1 MSDGIIAISDTFL
14 PTLQKVPREVAGQVT
29 STLDTLRTTPESPG
43 LHVEPLQNVKDDRIR
58 SVRVNRKYRV
68 LVFRLNSSGQNVWLV
83 EGIYNH
89 DDAYAKARTLY
100 LRMNPVSGTT
110 EIRSDEDAV
119 QTAGGYSE
127 EEVRSR
133 AAALAAQMEAER
145 LAEQQAAEAEQMTD
159 AERASTA
166 AGETD
171 AGVAAPSGKD
181 QAEHA
186 QPSTG
191 PAAHPELALD
201 VEETRRP
208 APSVP
213 TGPVLAVTAQQL
225 IDDLGLDPILA
236 ERAADADDITLYE
249 LAESTKGW
257 QGTAL
262 LDLATGTSLEDVRA
276 SYFTG
281 VRGGSAVGTPSVTED
296 VLESLSAEKSQA
308 NYRLIEDDTAL
319 AEVLASGSFE
329 EWRIFL
335 HPEQKTY
342 VEVNTRGPYRV
353 TGGAGTG
360 KTVVLVHRAVR
371 LAHTAAGAGQM
382 PRIVLTT
389 FTRTLADAL
398 AQQVRTLA
406 PSIPRPD
413 ALGAPGIHVT
423 GVDRI
428 AHGIVTTA
436 QDLAPMADVLGWTT
450 RRPKFS
456 RYARAWATAVEA
468 AAAAGAL
475 RDRTQPHV
483 TPEFLLDEYREIVL
497 PHRLLEE
504 SQYLRVSRTGR
515 GTRLGRAQRREVW
528 SVIAAYREGGQRDAA
543 LDWDETSAVAAAI
556 LDARAEA
563 TAARIA
569 DHVLVDEGQDLRP
582 TQWQMLRALVAE
594 GEDDMFIAE
603 DSHQRIYSNPVKLGR
618 YGISIR
624 GRSRR
629 LRLNYRTTAQNLDF
643 AVSILRGGDF
653 DIAAME
659 DDDLPGTEITHG
671 PETGTFRSI
680 RTGPEVTLL
689 PATDL
694 RDEIEQVTALV
705 RDWSEKITAQGG
717 DPSTIGVLTRFNK
730 TRDTLV
736 RALDDRGVRVV
747 SVDRNSSYR
756 GGAPL
761 VMTFHRAKG
770 MEFTHVVLFGVDD
783 SSSIDPARGA
793 YDEQTREAAEL
804 QERSLLYVGATR
816 ARDRLAVAW
825 VGEASGLL
833 AQEEPAALPA
843 RREDRAGNR

>member
-14 PTLQKVPREVAGQVT
+14 PTLRDVPREVAGQVT
-29 STLDTLRTTPESPG
+29 VTLDMLRTTPESPG
-43 LHVEPLQNVKDDRIR
+43 LHVEPIQNAKDDRIR
-58 SVRVNRKYRV
+58 SVRVNRRYRV
-68 LVFRLNSSGQNVWLV
+68 LVFRLNSSGQNLWLV
-83 EGIYNH
+83 EGIYDH
-89 DDAYAKARTLY
+89 DEAYRKARTLY

-119 QTAGGYSE
+119 QESSGYSE

-133 AAALAAQMEAER
+133 AAALAEQLAAER
-145 LAEQQAAEAEQMTD
+145 LAAIQAAEA
-159 AERASTA
+159 A
-166 AGETD
+166 AAD
-171 AGVAAPSGKD
+171 
-181 QAEHA
+181 
-186 QPSTG
+186 
-191 PAAHPELALD
+191 
-201 VEETRRP
+201 EETADAADSAAADEPAP
-208 APSVP
+208 APSTP
-213 TGPVLAVTAQQL
+213 EGPVLAVTAQQL
-225 IDDLGLDPILA
+225 VDELGLDRRLA
-236 ERAADADDITLYE
+236 ERAAAADDAALYD
-249 LAESTKGW
+249 LAGATRGW

-281 VRGGSAVGTPSVTED
+281 VSGGSEVGTPSGTED
-296 VLESLSAEKSQA
+296 VLQSLSAEKSQA
-308 NYRLIEDDTAL
+308 NYRLFEDDDAL
-319 AEVLASGSFE
+319 ADVLASGSFDQ
-329 EWRIFL
+329 WRVFL

-371 LAHTAAGAGQM
+371 LARRAAGSAQM

-413 ALGAPGIHVT
+413 VLGAPGIHVT

-428 AHGIVTTA
+428 AHGVVTTA
-436 QDLAPMADVLGWTT
+436 QDLAPMSSVLGWDA
-450 RRPKFS
+450 RRVKFS
-456 RYARAWATAVEA
+456 RHARAWATAVEA

-483 TPEFLLDEYREIVL
+483 TPEFLLDEYREVVL
-497 PHRLLEE
+497 PNRVLEE

-528 SVIAAYREGGQRDAA
+528 SVIAAYREDGQRDAA
-543 LDWDETSAVAAAI
+543 LDWDETSAVAAAL

-563 TAARIA
+563 TGVRTA

-603 DSHQRIYSNPVKLGR
+603 DSHQRIYFNPVKLGR

-629 LRLNYRTTAQNLDF
+629 LRLNYRTTAQNLAF

-659 DDDLPGTEITHG
+659 DDDLPGSEVTHG
-671 PETGTFRSI
+671 AETGTFRSI
-680 RTGPEVTLL
+680 RTGPEVTFL

-694 RDEIEQVTALV
+694 QDEIAQVTDLL
-705 RDWSEKITAQGG
+705 RDWIDEVTAEGG

-736 RALDDRGVRVV
+736 RALDDRGLRVV

-761 VMTFHRAKG
+761 VMTYHRAKG
-770 MEFTHVVLFGVDD
+770 MEFTHVVLFGVDG
-783 SSSIDPARGA
+783 SSSIDPARRA

-825 VGEASGLL
+825 AGEASGLL
-833 AQEEPAALPA
+833 AQEESDALPA
-843 RREDRAGNR
+843 PLEDGVVV

>member
-14 PTLQKVPREVAGQVT
+14 PTLKDVPRDVAGQVT

-43 LHVEPLQNVKDDRIR
+43 LHVEPIQNAKDDRIR
-58 SVRVNRKYRV
+58 SVRVNRKYRL
-68 LVFRLNSSGQNVWLV
+68 LVFRLNSSGQNMWLV

-89 DDAYAKARTLY
+89 DDAYDKAITLY

-110 EIRSDEDAV
+110 EIRSDEDAL
-119 QTAGGYSE
+119 QIRTGYSE

-133 AAALAAQMEAER
+133 AAALAEQLAAERIAAREAE
-145 LAEQQAAEAEQMTD
+145 AAAQAEAEDD
-159 AERASTA
+159 A
-166 AGETD
+166 
-171 AGVAAPSGKD
+171 VA
-181 QAEHA
+181 E
-186 QPSTG
+186 
-191 PAAHPELALD
+191 
-201 VEETRRP
+201 VP
-208 APSVP
+208 APEPS
-213 TGPVLAVTAQQL
+213 GPVLGLTAQQL
-225 IDDLGLDPILA
+225 IDELGLDRKLA
-236 ERAADADDITLYE
+236 ERAAEADDAE
-249 LAESTKGW
+249 LWALAGTTKGW

-262 LDLATGTSLEDVRA
+262 LDLATGTSLDDVRA
-276 SYFTG
+276 AYFTG
-281 VRGGSAVGTPSVTED
+281 VTGGSAVGTPSGTD
-296 VLESLSAEKSQA
+296 DLLQSLNAEKSQA
-308 NYRLIEDDTAL
+308 NYRLFEDDAAL
-319 AEVLASGSFE
+319 ADVLASGSFE
-329 EWRIFL
+329 QCRIFL

-371 LAHTAAGAGQM
+371 LARKAAETGEPA
-382 PRIVLTT
+382 RIVLTT

-436 QDLAPMADVLGWTT
+436 QDLAPMAEVLGWST
-450 RRPKFS
+450 RGATFS
-456 RYARAWATAVEA
+456 RHAGDWATAVA
-468 AAAAGAL
+468 AAAASGAL

-483 TPEFLLDEYREIVL
+483 TPEFLIDEYREIVL

-528 SVIAAYREGGQRDAA
+528 AVIAAYREGGQRDSS
-543 LDWDETSAVAAAI
+543 LDWDETSAVAAAL
-556 LDARAEA
+556 LDAKAEA
-563 TAARIA
+563 TGERLA

-618 YGISIR
+618 YGIAIR

-629 LRLNYRTTAQNLDF
+629 LKLNYRTTAQNLAF

-659 DDDLPGTEITHG
+659 DDDLPSSEVTHG
-671 PETGTFRSI
+671 GEIGTFRSL
-680 RTGPEVTLL
+680 RSGPDVTLL

-694 RDEIEQVTALV
+694 QDEIEQVTALV
-705 RDWSEKITAQGG
+705 RRWSEEILEDGG

-736 RALDDRGVRVV
+736 RALDDRGLRVV
-747 SVDRNSSYR
+747 SVDRNTRYR
-756 GGAPL
+756 SGAPL

-783 SSSIDPARGA
+783 SSSVDVTRGA

-816 ARDRLAVAW
+816 ARDQLAVAW
-825 VGEASGLL
+825 AGERSQYL
-833 AQEEPAALPA
+833 
-843 RREDRAGNR
+843 N

>member
-14 PTLQKVPREVAGQVT
+14 PTLQQVPREVAGQVT
-29 STLDTLRTTPESPG
+29 STLEMLRTTPESPG

-83 EGIYNH
+83 EGVYNH
-89 DDAYAKARTLY
+89 DAAYAKAPALY
-100 LRMNPVSGTT
+100 LRMNPISGTT
-110 EIRSDEDAV
+110 EIRSDDDAV
-119 QTAGGYSE
+119 QTGGGYSE

-145 LAEQQAAEAEQMTD
+145 LAEQQAAESEQAADAEQTSEAD
-159 AERASTA
+159 SES
-166 AGETD
+166 D
-171 AGVAAPSGKD
+171 AGAATLPGQE
-181 QAEHA
+181 QAETA

-191 PAAHPELALD
+191 PAAQTELALD
-201 VEETRRP
+201 VEEPRRP
-208 APSVP
+208 ELRVP
-213 TGPVLAVTAQQL
+213 EGPVLSVTAQQL
-225 IDDLGLDPILA
+225 VDDLGLDPQLA
-236 ERAADADDITLYE
+236 EQAAGADDTTLYA
-249 LAESTKGW
+249 LAEKTKNW

-276 SYFTG
+276 AYFTG
-281 VRGGSAVGTPSVTED
+281 VTGGSAVGIPSGTED
-296 VLESLSAEKSQA
+296 VLQSLSAEKSQA
-308 NYRLIEDDTAL
+308 SYRLIEDDTAL

-329 EWRIFL
+329 KWRIFL

-371 LAHTAAGAGQM
+371 LARKAAENGGSA
-382 PRIVLTT
+382 RIVLTT
-389 FTRTLADAL
+389 YTRTLADAL
-398 AQQVRTLA
+398 AQQVRALA
-406 PSIPRPD
+406 PSTPRPD
-413 ALGAPGIHVT
+413 ALGAPGIYVT

-428 AHGIVTTA
+428 AHGAVTSA
-436 QDLAPMADVLGWTT
+436 QDLTPMADVLGWTT
-450 RRPKFS
+450 RTPKFS
-456 RYARAWATAVEA
+456 RHAREWEAAIQA

-475 RDRTQPHV
+475 RDRSQPHV
-483 TPEFLLDEYREIVL
+483 TAAFLIDEYREVVL
-497 PHRLLEE
+497 PHRILTEAD
-504 SQYLRVSRTGR
+504 YLRVSRTGR

-528 SVIAAYREGGQRDAA
+528 SVIAAYREGGQRDSA

-556 LDARAEA
+556 LDARAAA
-563 TAARIA
+563 TGERLA

-618 YGISIR
+618 YGIAIR

-629 LRLNYRTTAQNLDF
+629 LKLNYRTTAQNLDF
-643 AVSILRGGDF
+643 AVSILRGGAF

-659 DDDLPGTEITHG
+659 DDDLPSSEVAHG
-671 PETGTFRSI
+671 ADRGTFRSI
-680 RTGPEVTLL
+680 RTGPEVTFL

-694 RDEIEQVTALV
+694 ADEIEKVAGLIRQWAEEIVG
-705 RDWSEKITAQGG
+705 EGG

-736 RALDDRGVRVV
+736 RALDDRGLRVV
-747 SVDRNSSYR
+747 SVDRNTNYR

-783 SSSIDPARGA
+783 SSSVDVARSA
-793 YDEQTREAAEL
+793 YDEQTLEAAEL

-816 ARDRLAVAW
+816 ARDQLAVAW
-825 VGEASGLL
+825 AGEANALL
-833 AQEEPAALPA
+833 QARTALS
-843 RREDRAGNR
+843 

>member
-14 PTLQKVPREVAGQVT
+14 PTLTTVPRDVAGQVT

-43 LHVEPLQNVKDDRIR
+43 LHVEPIQNAKDDRIR
-58 SVRVNRKYRV
+58 SVRVNRQYRV

-83 EGIYNH
+83 EGIYDH
-89 DDAYAKARTLY
+89 DDAYRKARTLY
-100 LRMNPVSGTT
+100 LRMNPISGTT

-119 QTAGGYSE
+119 KTGGGYSE

-133 AAALAAQMEAER
+133 AAALAEKLAAERMLAQQQSGLEAEEE
-145 LAEQQAAEAEQMTD
+145 ASDAASPGEGEEA
-159 AERASTA
+159 A
-166 AGETD
+166 
-171 AGVAAPSGKD
+171 
-181 QAEHA
+181 
-186 QPSTG
+186 
-191 PAAHPELALD
+191 
-201 VEETRRP
+201 VEEV

-213 TGPVLAVTAQQL
+213 VPSGPFLEYTAQQL
-225 IDDLGLDPILA
+225 IEDLGLDPDLA
-236 ERAADADDITLYE
+236 EEAAQATGEELDALT
-249 LAESTKGW
+249 SRTKGW

-262 LDLATGTSLEDVRA
+262 LDLATGSTLEEVRA

-281 VRGGSAVGTPSVTED
+281 VIGGSEVGTPSGTED

-308 NYRLIEDDTAL
+308 SYHLIEDDKAL
-319 AEVLASGSFE
+319 AEVLASGSFAQ
-329 EWRIFL
+329 WRIFL

-342 VEVNTRGPYRV
+342 VDVNTRGPYRV

-371 LAHTAAGAGQM
+371 LARKSVEAGHPA
-382 PRIVLTT
+382 RIVLTT
-389 FTRTLADAL
+389 YTRTLAESLD
-398 AQQVRTLA
+398 QQVRTLA
-406 PSIPRPD
+406 PDIARPD
-413 ALGAPGIHVT
+413 ALGKPGIHVT

-428 AHGIVTTA
+428 AYGVITGA
-436 QDLAPMADVLGWTT
+436 QDLAPMASVLGWTA
-450 RRPKFS
+450 RGPKFT
-456 RYARAWATAVEA
+456 RHAREWDIAIDT
-468 AAAAGAL
+468 AAAAGNV
-475 RDRTQPHV
+475 RDRSQPHV
-483 TPEFLLDEYREIVL
+483 TAAFLIDEYREVVL
-497 PHRLLEE
+497 PHRVLTEGE
-504 SQYLRVSRTGR
+504 YLRVTRSGR

-528 SVIAAYREGGQRDAA
+528 AAIAAYRENGKRDAA

-563 TAARIA
+563 TGERVA

-618 YGISIR
+618 YGIAIR

-629 LRLNYRTTAQNLDF
+629 LKLNYRTTAQNLAF
-643 AVSILRGGDF
+643 AVSILRGGAF

-659 DDDLPGTEITHG
+659 DDDPADEVVHG
-671 PETGTFRSI
+671 GERGTFRSA
-680 RTGPEVTLL
+680 RSGPEVTFL

-694 RDEIEQVTALV
+694 ADEIEKVASLL
-705 RDWSEKITAQGG
+705 RDWLDEVVKEGG

-736 RALDDRGVRVV
+736 RALDDRGLRVV
-747 SVDRNSSYR
+747 SVDRNTTYR

-761 VMTFHRAKG
+761 VMSFHRAKG

-783 SSSIDPARGA
+783 SSSIDPSRGA
-793 YDEQTREAAEL
+793 YDDQTREAAEL

-816 ARDRLAVAW
+816 ARDKLAVAW
-825 VGEASGLL
+825 RGRES
-833 AQEEPAALPA
+833 ALWC
-843 RREDRAGNR
+843 R

>member
-14 PTLQKVPREVAGQVT
+14 PTLKDVPRDVAGQVT

-43 LHVEPLQNVKDDRIR
+43 LHVEPIQNAKDDRIR
-58 SVRVNRKYRV
+58 SVRVNRKYRL
-68 LVFRLNSSGQNVWLV
+68 LVFRLNSSGQNMWLV

-89 DDAYAKARTLY
+89 DDAYDKAITLY

-110 EIRSDEDAV
+110 EIRSDEDAL
-119 QTAGGYSE
+119 QIRTGYSE

-133 AAALAAQMEAER
+133 AAALAEQLAAERIAAREAE
-145 LAEQQAAEAEQMTD
+145 AAAQAEAEDD
-159 AERASTA
+159 A
-166 AGETD
+166 
-171 AGVAAPSGKD
+171 VA
-181 QAEHA
+181 EV
-186 QPSTG
+186 
-191 PAAHPELALD
+191 PAAE
-201 VEETRRP
+201 
-208 APSVP
+208 PS
-213 TGPVLAVTAQQL
+213 GPVLGLTAQQL
-225 IDDLGLDPILA
+225 IDELGLDRKLA
-236 ERAADADDITLYE
+236 ERAAEADDAE
-249 LAESTKGW
+249 LWALAGTTKGW

-276 SYFTG
+276 AYFTG
-281 VRGGSAVGTPSVTED
+281 VTGGSAVGTPSGTD
-296 VLESLSAEKSQA
+296 DLLQSLNAEKSQA
-308 NYRLIEDDTAL
+308 NYRLFEDDAAL
-319 AEVLASGSFE
+319 ADVLASGSFE
-329 EWRIFL
+329 QWRIFL

-371 LAHTAAGAGQM
+371 LARRAAETGRPA
-382 PRIVLTT
+382 RIVLTT

-406 PSIPRPD
+406 PSISRPD

-436 QDLAPMADVLGWTT
+436 QDLAPMAEVLGWST
-450 RRPKFS
+450 RRATFS
-456 RYARAWATAVEA
+456 RHAGDWATAVA
-468 AAAAGAL
+468 AAAASGAL

-483 TPEFLLDEYREIVL
+483 TPEFLIDEYREIVL

-528 SVIAAYREGGQRDAA
+528 AVIAAYREGGQRDSS
-543 LDWDETSAVAAAI
+543 LDWDEASAVAAAL
-556 LDARAEA
+556 LDAK
-563 TAARIA
+563 AAVTGERLT

-629 LRLNYRTTAQNLDF
+629 LRLNYRTTAQNLAF

-659 DDDLPGTEITHG
+659 DDDLPGNEVTHG
-671 PETGTFRSI
+671 GERGTFRSL
-680 RTGPEVTLL
+680 RSGPDVTLL

-694 RDEIEQVTALV
+694 QDEIEQVTALV
-705 RDWSEKITAQGG
+705 RRWSEEILEDGG

-736 RALDDRGVRVV
+736 RALDDRGLRVV
-747 SVDRNSSYR
+747 SVDRNTRYR
-756 GGAPL
+756 SGAPL

-783 SSSIDPARGA
+783 SSSVDVTRGA

-816 ARDRLAVAW
+816 ARDQLAVAW
-825 VGEASGLL
+825 AGEASPLL
-833 AQEEPAALPA
+833 VTGTESH
-843 RREDRAGNR
+843 D

>member
-14 PTLQKVPREVAGQVT
+14 PTLKDVPRDVAGQVT
-29 STLDTLRTTPESPG
+29 STLDTLRTIPESPG
-43 LHVEPLQNVKDDRIR
+43 LHVEPIQNAKDDRIR
-58 SVRVNRKYRV
+58 SVRVNRKYRL
-68 LVFRLNSSGQNVWLV
+68 LVFRLNSSGQNMWLV

-89 DDAYAKARTLY
+89 DDAYDKATTLY

-119 QTAGGYSE
+119 HTPTGYSE

-133 AAALAAQMEAER
+133 AAALAEQLAAERIAAREAE
-145 LAEQQAAEAEQMTD
+145 AAAQAG
-159 AERASTA
+159 A
-166 AGETD
+166 AR
-171 AGVAAPSGKD
+171 
-181 QAEHA
+181 
-186 QPSTG
+186 
-191 PAAHPELALD
+191 EL
-201 VEETRRP
+201 
-208 APSVP
+208 
-213 TGPVLAVTAQQL
+213 TGPVLGLTAQQL
-225 IDDLGLDPILA
+225 IDELGLDRKLA
-236 ERAADADDITLYE
+236 ERAAEADDAELYTL
-249 LAESTKGW
+249 ASATGGW

-262 LDLATGTSLEDVRA
+262 LDLATGTSLEDARA
-276 SYFTG
+276 AYFTG
-281 VRGGSAVGTPSVTED
+281 VTGGSEVGTPSGTED
-296 VLESLSAEKSQA
+296 VLQSLHAEKSQA
-308 NYRLIEDDTAL
+308 NYRLFEDDAAL
-319 AEVLASGSFE
+319 ADVLASGSID

-335 HPEQKTY
+335 NPEQKTY
-342 VEVNTRGPYRV
+342 VDVNTRGPYRV

-371 LAHTAAGAGQM
+371 LARKAAESEVPA
-382 PRIVLTT
+382 RIVLTT

-436 QDLAPMADVLGWTT
+436 QDLTPMADVLGWTT
-450 RRPKFS
+450 RRATFS
-456 RYARAWATAVEA
+456 RRADDWAAAVA
-468 AAAAGAL
+468 AAAASGAL

-483 TPEFLLDEYREIVL
+483 TPEFLIDEYREIVL

-528 SVIAAYREGGQRDAA
+528 SVIAAYREGGQRDSA
-543 LDWDETSAVAAAI
+543 LDWDETSAVAAAL
-556 LDARAEA
+556 LDAK
-563 TAARIA
+563 AAVTGERLA

-618 YGISIR
+618 YGIAIR

-629 LRLNYRTTAQNLDF
+629 LKLNYRTTAQNLAF

-659 DDDLPGTEITHG
+659 DDDLPSSEVTHG
-671 PETGTFRSI
+671 GEIGTFRSL
-680 RTGPEVTLL
+680 RSGPDVTFL

-694 RDEIEQVTALV
+694 QDEIEQVAELV
-705 RDWSEKITAQGG
+705 RTWSEEILEVGG
-717 DPSTIGVLTRFNK
+717 DPSRIGVLTRFNK

-736 RALDDRGVRVV
+736 RALDDRGLRVV
-747 SVDRNSSYR
+747 SVDRNTRYR
-756 GGAPL
+756 SGTPL

-783 SSSIDPARGA
+783 SSSIDVARGA

-804 QERSLLYVGATR
+804 QERSLLYVG
-816 ARDRLAVAW
+816 
-825 VGEASGLL
+825 
-833 AQEEPAALPA
+833 
-843 RREDRAGNR
+843 

>member
-14 PTLQKVPREVAGQVT
+14 PTLQQVPREVAGQVT
-29 STLDTLRTTPESPG
+29 STLEMLRTTPESPG
-43 LHVEPLQNVKDDRIR
+43 LHVEPLQNVKDGRIR

-83 EGIYNH
+83 EGVYNH
-89 DDAYAKARTLY
+89 DAAYAKAPTLY
-100 LRMNPVSGTT
+100 LRMNPISGTT
-110 EIRSDEDAV
+110 EIRSDDDAV
-119 QTAGGYSE
+119 QTGGGYSE

-145 LAEQQAAEAEQMTD
+145 LAEQQAAEAEK
-159 AERASTA
+159 A
-166 AGETD
+166 ADTEQTSEADGETN
-171 AGVAAPSGKD
+171 AGVAATEGEE
-181 QAEHA
+181 QAA
-186 QPSTG
+186 PTQASTG
-191 PAAHPELALD
+191 PAAQTELALD
-201 VEETRRP
+201 VEEPRRP
-208 APSVP
+208 EHEAP
-213 TGPVLAVTAQQL
+213 TGPVLSVTAQQL
-225 IDDLGLDPILA
+225 IDDLGLDPSLA
-236 ERAADADDITLYE
+236 EQAADADDTTLYA
-249 LAESTKGW
+249 LAEKTTGW

-276 SYFTG
+276 AYFTG
-281 VRGGSAVGTPSVTED
+281 VTGGSAVGIPSGTED
-296 VLESLSAEKSQA
+296 VLQSLSAEKSQA
-308 NYRLIEDDTAL
+308 SYRLIEDDTAL

-329 EWRIFL
+329 KWRIFL

-371 LAHTAAGAGQM
+371 LARKAAENGGSA
-382 PRIVLTT
+382 RIVLTT

-398 AQQVRTLA
+398 AQQVRALA
-406 PSIPRPD
+406 PSTPRPD

-428 AHGIVTTA
+428 AHGAVTSA
-436 QDLAPMADVLGWTT
+436 QDPTPMADVLGWTT
-450 RRPKFS
+450 RTPKFS
-456 RYARAWATAVEA
+456 RHAREWDAAIQA

-475 RDRTQPHV
+475 RDRSQPHV
-483 TPEFLLDEYREIVL
+483 TAAFLIDEYREVVL
-497 PHRLLEE
+497 PHRILTEAD
-504 SQYLRVSRTGR
+504 YLRVSRTGR

-528 SVIAAYREGGQRDAA
+528 SVIAAYREGGQRDSA

-556 LDARAEA
+556 LDARAAA
-563 TAARIA
+563 TGERVA

-618 YGISIR
+618 YGIAIR

-629 LRLNYRTTAQNLDF
+629 LKLNYRTTAQNLDF

-659 DDDLPGTEITHG
+659 DDDLPSSEVAHG
-671 PETGTFRSI
+671 ADRGTFRSI
-680 RTGPEVTLL
+680 RTGPEVTFL

-694 RDEIEQVTALV
+694 ADEIEKVADLIRQWTEEIAK
-705 RDWSEKITAQGG
+705 DGG

-736 RALDDRGVRVV
+736 RALDDRGLRVV
-747 SVDRNSSYR
+747 SVDRNTSYR

-783 SSSIDPARGA
+783 SSSVDVARGA

-816 ARDRLAVAW
+816 ARDQLAVAW
-825 VGEASGLL
+825 AGDSIELVGG
-833 AQEEPAALPA
+833 
-843 RREDRAGNR
+843 RRMPVR

>member
-29 STLDTLRTTPESPG
+29 ATLDTLRTTPESPG
-43 LHVEPLQNVKDDRIR
+43 LHVEPIHNAKDDRIR
-58 SVRVNRKYRV
+58 SVRVNRQYRV

-83 EGIYNH
+83 EGIYDH
-89 DDAYAKARTLY
+89 DKAYRKAGTLY

-110 EIRSDEDAV
+110 EIRTDEDAV
-119 QTAGGYSE
+119 QTGAGYSE

-133 AAALAAQMEAER
+133 AAALTARMEAER
-145 LAEQQAAEAEQMTD
+145 IAEQQVADAA
-159 AERASTA
+159 RADDEPVRTPEPS
-166 AGETD
+166 
-171 AGVAAPSGKD
+171 APSG
-181 QAEHA
+181 
-186 QPSTG
+186 
-191 PAAHPELALD
+191 PAL
-201 VEETRRP
+201 
-208 APSVP
+208 S
-213 TGPVLAVTAQQL
+213 VTAQQL
-225 IDDLGLDPILA
+225 IDELGLDRSLA
-236 ERAADADDITLYE
+236 ERAVAAGDIALQALIDE
-249 LAESTKGW
+249 TKGW

-281 VRGGSAVGTPSVTED
+281 VSGGSAVGTPSGTED

-308 NYRLIEDDTAL
+308 NYRLFEDDAAL

-329 EWRIFL
+329 RWRIFL

-371 LAHTAAGAGQM
+371 LARKAAPKGDQA
-382 PRIVLTT
+382 RIVLTT
-389 FTRTLADAL
+389 FTRTLADSL
-398 AQQVRTLA
+398 AQQVRALA

-428 AHGIVTTA
+428 AHGVVTSA
-436 QDLAPMADVLGWTT
+436 QDLAPMTEVLGWSA
-450 RRPKFS
+450 RRVKFS
-456 RYARAWATAVEA
+456 RHAREWDSALQA
-468 AAAAGAL
+468 AAAAGAI
-475 RDRTQPHV
+475 RDRSQPHV
-483 TPEFLLDEYREIVL
+483 TPEFLVDEYREVVL

-504 SQYLRVSRTGR
+504 AQYLRVSRTGR

-528 SVIAAYREGGQRDAA
+528 AVIAAYREGGQRDAA
-543 LDWDETSAVAAAI
+543 LDWDETSAVAAAL

-563 TAARIA
+563 TGKRVA

-618 YGISIR
+618 YGIGIR

-629 LRLNYRTTAQNLDF
+629 LKLNYRTTAQNLAF

-659 DDDLPGTEITHG
+659 DDDLPASEVVHG
-671 PETGTFRSI
+671 GERGTFRSA
-680 RTGPEVTLL
+680 RTGPEVTFL

-694 RDEIEQVTALV
+694 ADEIEQVA
-705 RDWSEKITAQGG
+705 AQVSRWVEDVVADGG

-736 RALDDRGVRVV
+736 RALDDRGLRVV
-747 SVDRNSSYR
+747 SVDRNTSYR

-783 SSSIDPARGA
+783 SSSIDVARGA

-816 ARDRLAVAW
+816 ARDQLAVAW
-825 VGEASGLL
+825 AGEASGLL
-833 AQEEPAALPA
+833 A
-843 RREDRAGNR
+843 AGTVPSG

>member
-1 MSDGIIAISDTFL
+1 MSEGIIAISDTFL
-14 PTLQKVPREVAGQVT
+14 PTLQEVPREVAGQVT
-29 STLDTLRTTPESPG
+29 STLEMLRTTPESPG

-83 EGIYNH
+83 EGVYNH
-89 DDAYAKARTLY
+89 DAAYAKAPTLY
-100 LRMNPVSGTT
+100 LRMNPISGTT
-110 EIRSDEDAV
+110 EIRSDDDAV
-119 QTAGGYSE
+119 QTGGGYSE

-133 AAALAAQMEAER
+133 AAALAAKMEAER
-145 LAEQQAAEAEQMTD
+145 LAEQQAAEAEQ
-159 AERASTA
+159 A
-166 AGETD
+166 A
-171 AGVAAPSGKD
+171 AA
-181 QAEHA
+181 
-186 QPSTG
+186 
-191 PAAHPELALD
+191 
-201 VEETRRP
+201 EETSE
-208 APSVP
+208 ADGEAGP
-213 TGPVLAVTAQQL
+213 TGPVLSVTAQQL
-225 IDDLGLDPILA
+225 IDDLGLDPHLA
-236 ERAADADDITLYE
+236 EQAADADDTTLYA
-249 LAESTKGW
+249 LAEKTKNW

-276 SYFTG
+276 AYFTG
-281 VRGGSAVGTPSVTED
+281 VTGGSAVGTPSGTED
-296 VLESLSAEKSQA
+296 VLQSLSAEKSQA

-329 EWRIFL
+329 KWRIFL

-371 LAHTAAGAGQM
+371 LARRAAESGGSA
-382 PRIVLTT
+382 RIVLTT
-389 FTRTLADAL
+389 YTRTLADAL
-398 AQQVRTLA
+398 AQQVRALA

-428 AHGIVTTA
+428 AHGAVTSA

-450 RRPKFS
+450 RTPKFS
-456 RYARAWATAVEA
+456 RHAREWDAALQA

-475 RDRTQPHV
+475 RDRSQPHV
-483 TPEFLLDEYREIVL
+483 TAAFLIDEYREVVL
-497 PHRLLEE
+497 PHRILTEAD
-504 SQYLRVSRTGR
+504 YLRVSRTGR

-528 SVIAAYREGGQRDAA
+528 SVIAAYREGGQRDSA

-563 TAARIA
+563 TGERVA

-618 YGISIR
+618 YGIAIR

-629 LRLNYRTTAQNLDF
+629 LKLNYRTTAQNLAF

-659 DDDLPGTEITHG
+659 DDDLPSSEVTHG
-671 PETGTFRSI
+671 PERGTFRSA
-680 RTGPEVTLL
+680 RTGPDVTFL
-689 PATDL
+689 PARDL
-694 RDEIEQVTALV
+694 ADEIEQVAALLNRWV
-705 RDWSEKITAQGG
+705 DEIVEDGG

-736 RALDDRGVRVV
+736 RALDDRGLRVV
-747 SVDRNSSYR
+747 SVDRNTRYR

-783 SSSIDPARGA
+783 SSSVDVARSA

-816 ARDRLAVAW
+816 ARDQLAVAW
-825 VGEASGLL
+825 AGEASGLL
-833 AQEEPAALPA
+833 VTRTESHDRPADDVLDFDLVDVGAEE
-843 RREDRAGNR
+843 